1 MKILIYAYDPG
12 GVSVLTPIIEALDTK
27 KNHLEI
33 YSSEK
38 GLENFEKFGYK
49 AKQINKEI
57 FLSYSDIQNWLLEME
72 FDVILTGTSSW
83 HNIEKMLWKVAKNI
97 GIKSYAVLDHWLN
110 LSIRFHNN
118 PKECIDYDYSINIK
132 PDQIFV
138 MDEYS
143 LNQLENLGFLK
154 SEIIISGH
162 PKLFQY
168 YKTNHKLLNNM
179 LDNERVVFYSEP
191 IEDIYNSKQRWG
203 FDEYSVIE
211 LIFEVVSSIDKNKF
225 VIIKP
230 HPKEK
235 IDDLKI
241 KQYSEKYSVL
251 YEIVDNK
258 FNLKKD
264 DIVVG
269 VFTIALI
276 EAAISGHKVINIIPC
291 EEAFKYSVLA
301 LKKVLIPVI
310 NKKELDDK
318 IRTLKLIENIAGKF
332 NLNSNPASI
341 IINVMEG
348 KYEYFSN

>member
-12 GVSVLTPIIEALDTK
+12 GVSVLTPVIEALDIK

-33 YSSEK
+33 YSSKK

-49 AKQINKEI
+49 AEQINEEI
-57 FLSYSDIQNWLLEME
+57 FFNYSDIQNWLLEME
-72 FDVILTGTSSW
+72 VDVILTGTSSW
-83 HNIEKMLWKVAKNI
+83 HNIEKTLWKVAKNI

-110 LSIRFHNN
+110 LPIRFHNN
-118 PKECIDYDYSINIK
+118 PKECIDYDYSIDSK

-168 YKTNHKLLNNM
+168 YKTNQKLLNKM
-179 LDNERVVFYSEP
+179 LEKERFVFYSEP
-191 IEDIYNSKQRWG
+191 IENIYNSKQRWG

-211 LIFEVVSSIDKNKF
+211 LIFEVVSSIDKNKSI
-225 VIIKP
+225 IIKP

-235 IDDLKI
+235 IDGLRI
-241 KQYSEKYSVL
+241 QQYSEKHSVS
-251 YEIVDNK
+251 YEIVGSK
-258 FNLKKD
+258 FSLKKN
-264 DIVVG
+264 DIVLG

-276 EAAISGHKVINIIPC
+276 EAAISGHKVINIVPS

-301 LKKVLIPVI
+301 LKKILKPVI
-310 NKKELDDK
+310 NIENLNDE
-318 IRTLKLIENIAGKF
+318 IRTLKLIENIASKF
-332 NLNSNPASI
+332 NLNNNPVNI
-341 IINVMEG
+341 IINVMEE